1 MKLQTCCSLQLCEHQ
16 FVIHLWWSRPSCCGS
31 DLGSRRYNQ
40 PTVLNMLSVERSTV
54 TSHLCSLSAVSS
66 TFSVRFMSVTSVIWL
81 ITEQRAFSLFLCTLL
96 GEPIVIATLH
106 RTQSCKSWGFTF
118 AQGLM
123 FYVLYSWIHSLHSWR
138 INVDIL
144 RPRCFLCCASKDRKW
159 SSWLL
164 IGWGGKKSDGVIW
177 ETDTN

>member
-1 MKLQTCCSLQLCEHQ
+1 
-16 FVIHLWWSRPSCCGS
+16 
-31 DLGSRRYNQ
+31 
-40 PTVLNMLSVERSTV
+40 
-54 TSHLCSLSAVSS
+54 
-66 TFSVRFMSVTSVIWL
+66 MSVTSVIWL
-81 ITEQRAFSLFLCTLL
+81 ITAQRAFSLFLCTLL

-164 IGWGGKKSDGVIW
+164 IGWGGKKKVMVWYERQTRTKGNTDADSLCVHHRSTLCIFNLISSIFFLLTVSVSVW
-177 ETDTN
+177 SHMTLTRKETGRRCK